1 MSNSEQRAVRGQH
14 MVQVVC
20 RQQWKP
26 CVTDIGERSSNMCA
40 TPMTTPASSMVI
52 VRVQGVAVIVD
63 DNMESEQDGAVVRVQ
78 GSDRLR
84 RATSCKL
91 RRWIL
96 SSCLF
101 L

>member
-1 MSNSEQRAVRGQH
+1 

-26 CVTDIGERSSNMCA
+26 CVTDSGARSSNMCD
-40 TPMTTPASSMVI
+40 TPPSSMVI